1 MSTRSP
7 DRRILLA
14 FAATVLIAGSN
25 IVAVR
30 LSNRELDPFWGAG
43 IRFTAGSAILWAL
56 VATRGER
63 LPARGDRSG
72 PVLYGLLSFL
82 LAYAFF
88 YWGAQEVPAGLGG
101 TIMASVP
108 LLTVLLA
115 AVHRLEPLRGRAVF
129 GALLAMAGVAVMSW
143 SALSGDVGIVSVL
156 AVVAAAAAAAESGV
170 VLQLLRVAHPVMTNA
185 IGMSAG
191 ALGLLVLSLAVGEV
205 WELPRSPG
213 VWAAVVYLAVASP
226 ILFMLI
232 VYVIR
237 RWSAS
242 AASYQF
248 VLFPIVAVIGGSLL
262 LGEPITASL
271 LTGAPLV
278 LAGVYIGALSGD
290 RARKVSISGGPVRR

>member
-14 FAATVLIAGSN
+14 FATTVLIAGSN

-43 IRFTAGSAILWAL
+43 IRFAVASAILWTL
-56 VATRGER
+56 VVTRGER
-63 LPARGDRSG
+63 LPGRGDRSG
-72 PVLYGLLSFL
+72 PFVYGILSFL

-115 AVHRLEPLRGRAVF
+115 AVHRLEPLRGRAVS

-156 AVVAAAAAAAESGV
+156 AIVAAAAAAAESGV

-278 LAGVYIGALSGD
+278 LAGVYIGALSSD
-290 RARKVSISGGPVRR
+290 RARRMSISGGPVRR